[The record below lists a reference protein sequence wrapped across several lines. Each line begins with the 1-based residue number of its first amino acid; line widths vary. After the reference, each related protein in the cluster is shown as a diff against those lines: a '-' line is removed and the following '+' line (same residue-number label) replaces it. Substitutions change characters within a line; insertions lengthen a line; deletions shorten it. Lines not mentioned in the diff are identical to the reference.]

1 MEQLEYIL
9 TCSGEKITGTFFM
22 DQLDDFMNIYK
33 KVVKDWLTI
42 VEDTKV
48 YLQDNLIGINATGM
62 KGLLKGVDKEKADK
76 LGYTEAIKQMS
87 EEEKE
92 KSGME
97 LYDVTVKIEIIFG
110 RLSNAEEYYNKIKDL
125 KL

>member
-1 MEQLEYIL
+1 
-9 TCSGEKITGTFFM
+9 M